1 MLNNNISFGHQSQ
14 HQSKQNLLDDQRE
27 NLARKKVCVSQKLK
41 NVASLTDDKFYR
53 MMHLVDKK
61 RMKVLKNKLKS
72 FKIFNGMVVHDM
84 RGPVTSL
91 TIVL

>member
-1 MLNNNISFGHQSQ
+1 M
-14 HQSKQNLLDDQRE
+14 
-27 NLARKKVCVSQKLK
+27 ARKKVCVSLDHK
-41 NVASLTDDKFYR
+41 NVASLTDDQFYR

-61 RMKVLKNKLKS
+61 KMKDLKNKLKS

-84 RGPVTSL
+84 RGPVTSM